1 MCMQQRLIELLDNI
15 QDFGMSVVKSQ
26 MDDRCNKRIEIR
38 NSNIANYLIDNNV
51 IVSPVKVGQTVYGI
65 SRDVIIPI
73 IVDKILYSNDG
84 IDFLGRNEQYFGR
97 SFIHIDINNGF
108 GIEWYKSKEEA
119 EKALKGGA
127 TND

>member
-15 QDFGMSVVKSQ
+15 QNFGMSVVKSQ

-38 NSNIANYLIDNNV
+38 NSDIANYLIDNNV
-51 IVSPVKVGQTVYGI
+51 IVPPVKVGQTVYGI
-65 SRDVIIPI
+65 SRSVIIPI

-97 SFIHIDINNGF
+97 SFIHIDVNNGF
-108 GIEWYKSKEEA
+108 GIEWYTTKEQA
-119 EKALKGGA
+119 EKALKGG
-127 TND
+127 TEQ

>member
-1 MCMQQRLIELLDNI
+1 MSERERLIEILNNIVAYENEDTGDYIGWLADELLEKD
-15 QDFGMSVVKSQ
+15 
-26 MDDRCNKRIEIR
+26 
-38 NSNIANYLIDNNV
+38 V
-51 IVSPVKVGQTVYGI
+51 IVLPVKIGQTVYGI

-84 IDFLGRNEQYFGR
+84 IDILGRNEQYFGR

-127 TND
+127 E

>member
-1 MCMQQRLIELLDNI
+1 MSERETLIELLKESKCNNDCDGFTNAEI
-15 QDFGMSVVKSQ
+15 CKECKAYEEHAKSA
-26 MDDRCNKRIEIR
+26 DCLLENGV
-38 NSNIANYLIDNNV
+38 IAP
-51 IVSPVKVGQTVYGI
+51 PVKIGQTVYGI
-65 SRDVIIPI
+65 SRGVIVPI
-73 IVDKILYSNDG
+73 IVDKIIYSNDG

-127 TND
+127 E

>member
-1 MCMQQRLIELLDNI
+1 MNEKERLIEKLKQAFNNADDNYGVPNTE
-15 QDFGMSVVKSQ
+15 QV
-26 MDDRCNKRIEIR
+26 
-38 NSNIANYLIDNNV
+38 ANYLLENGV
-51 IVSPVKVGQTVYGI
+51 IAPPVKIGQTVYGI
-65 SRDVIIPI
+65 SRGVIVPI
-73 IVDKILYSNDG
+73 IVDKIIYSNDG

-127 TND
+127 E

>member
-1 MCMQQRLIELLDNI
+1 MSERERLIKILNNIVAYENEDTGNYIEWLADELLEN
-15 QDFGMSVVKSQ
+15 GV
-26 MDDRCNKRIEIR
+26 
-38 NSNIANYLIDNNV
+38 IAP
-51 IVSPVKVGQTVYGI
+51 PVKIGQTVYGI
-65 SRDVIIPI
+65 SRGVIVPI
-73 IVDKILYSNDG
+73 IVDKIIYSNDG

-127 TND
+127 E